1 MKNKLFFMLLV
12 ASAPSF
18 SGSGGVAN
26 QLVYNV
32 NSISVEGNQQVK
44 FIDKK
49 GECYYFGDVKQFK
62 EKQDNRVF
70 GFKIGESETNRYK
83 FSITRKVC
91 RDRAYDVSLFTAPT
105 KKIWNTNDNTLLS
118 SGTEFRIFSSEEEMA
133 IFLQTH

>member
-1 MKNKLFFMLLV
+1 MKSKLFLILLF

-18 SGSGGVAN
+18 AGSDEESN

-32 NSISVEGNQQVK
+32 NSIGVEGDQQVK

-49 GECYYFGDVKQFK
+49 GECYYFGEVKQFK
-62 EKQDNRVF
+62 GMHDNRVF
-70 GFKIGESETNRYK
+70 GFKIGESEIKSYK

-91 RDRAYDVSLFTAPT
+91 RDKAYDVSLFPAPT
-105 KKIWNTNDNTLLS
+105 KKIWSTNDNTILS
-118 SGTEFRIFSSEEEMA
+118 SGTEFRVFSSEKSMA

>member
-1 MKNKLFFMLLV
+1 MKNSLFLMLLL

-18 SGSGGVAN
+18 SSSNEITN

-49 GECYYFGDVKQFK
+49 GECYYFGEVKQFK
-62 EKQDNRVF
+62 VKHDNRVF
-70 GFKIGESETNRYK
+70 GVKIGESETNRYK
-83 FSITRKVC
+83 FYITRKVC
-91 RDRAYDVSLFTAPT
+91 RDMAYDVSLFPAPT
-105 KKIWNTNDNTLLS
+105 KKLWNTNDNTLLS
-118 SGTEFRIFSSEEEMA
+118 SGTEFRVFSSEEEMK